1 MINYTPETFN
11 ALTGPFLPFLGHPV
25 ALALPCSFLYKQ
37 ILHPWRASGWLFGM
51 LAAASLSLSVWGYV
65 YIFIYIYTSTQGVND
80 FFVGAWVGVFLC
92 WSICNRAQHLG
103 HSPAGARQQKRAPLG
118 LGSRSHVLEALGL
131 QFSASTLSTIAMRLN
146 SSVPIDNKVFRG
158 L

>member
-1 MINYTPETFN
+1 MRRNKPVSARLIAEMINYTPETFN

-51 LAAASLSLSVWGYV
+51 FAAASLSLSVWGYV

-80 FFVGAWVGVFLC
+80 FFVGAWVGGPLC

-103 HSPAGARQQKRAPLG
+103 HSPAGARQQKRAPLVW
-118 LGSRSHVLEALGL
+118 GSRS
-131 QFSASTLSTIAMRLN
+131 LS
-146 SSVPIDNKVFRG
+146 SCRG
-158 L
+158 RGPKCRGA